1 MAKELMDQGRVSH
14 RIERSDLK
22 FAVAHFTLFSATERE
37 RLHGH
42 NYYVGLT
49 LRGKANEAGLFSD
62 YTLFR
67 EAMLELCQEL
77 NEHMLLPAKS
87 PFLRI
92 ETCGDVYK
100 VYFHKDVMQ
109 FLVKDTLVLPLKNI
123 SNEEL
128 CRFMLNRLLVEISEE
143 ERMCLESMTVSVSS
157 ALGQQTELTWSGASG

>member
-1 MAKELMDQGRVSH
+1 MDQARISH

-49 LRGKANEAGLFSD
+49 LKGKAQDAGFFSD

-67 EAMLELCQEL
+67 EAMLRLCREL

-92 ETCGDVYK
+92 ETCDDIYK

-109 FLVKDTLVLPLKNI
+109 FLVKDTLLLPLTNI

-128 CRFMLNRLLVEISEE
+128 CRFMLNRLLCEIALED
-143 ERMCLESMTVSVSS
+143 RMCLESMTVSVSS
-157 ALGQQTELTWSGASG
+157 ALGHQTEMTWSSSSD